1 MERFSVPVRLSG
13 VNGEAARSIDVEAT
27 VDTGSAYTT
36 LPASLLRELGVE
48 PFDRRRFILADGHV
62 VETEIGEARATLG
75 DQSVTTV
82 VAFGEE
88 GSPPLL
94 GAYTLEGLGLAV
106 DPIMQRLVPA
116 RLIMYQRA
124 LA

>member
-1 MERFSVPVRLSG
+1 MGTFNVPVRISG
-13 VNGEAARSIDVEAT
+13 MSGGASRDVEAT

-48 PFDRRRFILADGHV
+48 PFDLRRFILADGHV

-75 DQSVTTV
+75 DKSVTTV

-106 DPIMQRLVPA
+106 DPVLQRLVPA
-116 RLIMYQRA
+116 RLIMY
-124 LA
+124 

>member
-1 MERFSVPVRLSG
+1 MGTFSVPVRLSG
-13 VNGEAARSIDVEAT
+13 MNGGAALDIEAT

-36 LPASLLRELGVE
+36 LPASQLRELGVE
-48 PFDRRRFILADGHV
+48 PIDRRRFVLADGHI

-106 DPIMQRLVPA
+106 DPILQGLVPA
-116 RLIMYQRA
+116 RLVMY
-124 LA
+124 

>member
-1 MERFSVPVRLSG
+1 MGTFDVPVRISR
-13 VNGEAARSIDVEAT
+13 VNGGASVDIETT

-36 LPASLLRELGVE
+36 LPASVLRELGVE
-48 PFDRRRFILADGHV
+48 PFDVRRFVLADGHM

-75 DQSVTTV
+75 DQSVATV

-106 DPIMQRLVPA
+106 DPVLQRLVPA
-116 RLIMYQRA
+116 RLIMY
-124 LA
+124 

>member
-1 MERFSVPVRLSG
+1 MGTFDVPVRIAGMKGGAS
-13 VNGEAARSIDVEAT
+13 VDIEAT

-48 PFDRRRFILADGHV
+48 PFDVRRFVLADGHM

-75 DQSVTTV
+75 DASVTTV

-106 DPIMQRLVPA
+106 DPVLQRLVPA
-116 RLIMYQRA
+116 RLIMYQGPSRT
-124 LA
+124 

>member
-1 MERFSVPVRLSG
+1 MGTFDVPVRISR
-13 VNGEAARSIDVEAT
+13 VNGGPSVDIEAT

-36 LPASLLRELGVE
+36 LPASVLRELGVE
-48 PFDRRRFILADGHV
+48 PFDVRRFVLADGHM

-106 DPIMQRLVPA
+106 DPILQRLVPA
-116 RLIMYQRA
+116 RLIMY
-124 LA
+124 

>member
-1 MERFSVPVRLSG
+1 MGTFNVPLRISG
-13 VNGEAARSIDVEAT
+13 MSGGASRDVEAT
-27 VDTGSAYTT
+27 VDTGPAYTT

-48 PFDRRRFILADGHV
+48 AIDLRRFILAGGHV

-75 DQSVTTV
+75 DKSVTTV

-88 GSPPLL
+88 GSPALL

-106 DPIMQRLVPA
+106 DPVLQRLVPA
-116 RLIMYQRA
+116 RLIMY
-124 LA
+124 